1 MSKLPS
7 RISRYEINSLIGAGG
22 MGAVY
27 LARDTNP
34 NTNRLVALKVL
45 TETLDPQL
53 RARFVREARV
63 LAALDHPNI
72 VRIYDSGEFE
82 GAPFIVMEYV
92 RGESLAEKIKRKAPM
107 PVGQKLKLMVEL
119 CSGLAQAHE
128 AGIVHR
134 DIKPANLIV
143 DQSGR
148 LKILDFGI
156 ARATEGTLFGS
167 SMTLLNMRI
176 GTPGYMS
183 PEQLAGGDI
192 DGRTDIF
199 AAGAVCYAL
208 LAYRDPFSG
217 ASAPEVETAVLEA
230 TPERLCVLVPGLDPR
245 LEAIVNKALAK
256 DPRERFQNAAAFE
269 QALEAQR
276 RAEDARE
283 QRPAATPAT
292 VAATPKTVLKTVAKT
307 VAVAPAGPGQRTS
320 RADAA
325 YQRALANY
333 RQGALDVARRFAMEA
348 LAEDPTHR
356 DARALVDRLGGAG
369 LPLPIPAD
377 EPDPDA
383 TLVTVVGR
391 PGTPV
396 VPSAPT
402 VLSTAPAPARPRPA
416 ERAAAVWARHGKTLQ
431 IAAVAAGV
439 IAVLAVAALLA
450 FWLWP
455 GGPQLRIT
463 RPTGGTVWAE
473 GITCGTKS
481 SDCTTNTAEG
491 DWIELRAEADAGY
504 VFAGFEGDCSKS
516 GRVHMVRASSCA
528 AIFNPLPKES
538 EKGSFAL
545 TVVRPTN
552 GMVVGPGGI
561 RCGSVDSACTM
572 QYPEGTEVTLAAYAD
587 LNFVF
592 RGFTGDCSESGVTA
606 MTAARTCAATFVA
619 EQKAAT
625 ASGAPPAPRAPSART
640 STRAGG
646 TPIESLLPALP
657 PSNTGDPLAP
667 KADVKDR
674 VAAPLSPDELAQ
686 QGHLETPRRIPRG
699 VRTTRRERCSADV
712 SHRAERTHLHVR
724 HIQVVAV
731 RHAGRPRVPGG
742 GRGPGD
748 RAGEGQVRTQARAQG
763 GLPETVQ
770 AGGDLQPGAEE
781 RRVAD

>member
-1 MSKLPS
+1 M
-7 RISRYEINSLIGAGG
+7 
-22 MGAVY
+22 
-27 LARDTNP
+27 
-34 NTNRLVALKVL
+34 
-45 TETLDPQL
+45 
-53 RARFVREARV
+53 
-63 LAALDHPNI
+63 
-72 VRIYDSGEFE
+72 
-82 GAPFIVMEYV
+82 
-92 RGESLAEKIKRKAPM
+92 
-107 PVGQKLKLMVEL
+107 
-119 CSGLAQAHE
+119 
-128 AGIVHR
+128 
-134 DIKPANLIV
+134 
-143 DQSGR
+143 
-148 LKILDFGI
+148 
-156 ARATEGTLFGS
+156 
-167 SMTLLNMRI
+167 
-176 GTPGYMS
+176 
-183 PEQLAGGDI
+183 
-192 DGRTDIF
+192 
-199 AAGAVCYAL
+199 
-208 LAYRDPFSG
+208 
-217 ASAPEVETAVLEA
+217 
-230 TPERLCVLVPGLDPR
+230 
-245 LEAIVNKALAK
+245 
-256 DPRERFQNAAAFE
+256 
-269 QALEAQR
+269 
-276 RAEDARE
+276 
-283 QRPAATPAT
+283 
-292 VAATPKTVLKTVAKT
+292 
-307 VAVAPAGPGQRTS
+307 
-320 RADAA
+320 
-325 YQRALANY
+325 
-333 RQGALDVARRFAMEA
+333 
-348 LAEDPTHR
+348 
-356 DARALVDRLGGAG
+356 
-369 LPLPIPAD
+369 
-377 EPDPDA
+377 
-383 TLVTVVGR
+383 
-391 PGTPV
+391 
-396 VPSAPT
+396 PSAPT

-674 VAAPLSPDELAQ
+674 VAAPLSPDELARKDI
-686 QGHLETPRRIPRG
+686 LRLLDEY
-699 VRTTRRERCSADV
+699 REAYERLDV
-712 SHRAERTHLHVR
+712 SGVQRTFPTAPKGLTSTFATYKSLQFVM
-724 HIQVVAV
+724 QGNPEFLEVD
-731 RHAGRPRVPGG
+731 AGRGIARVKAKYELKPE
-742 GRGPGD
+742 PK
-748 RAGEGQVRTQARAQG
+748 AGSLKPYKRE
-763 GLPETVQ
+763 ETFSLEQRNGVWLIRDW
-770 AGGDLQPGAEE
+770 AFKILK
-781 RRVAD
+781 